1 MIRLH
6 FIVEGQTE
14 EAFVNQVLAPHLAHF
29 QVYADARCVETSR
42 DRKAGKVYKGGLS
55 SYLKASNDIVA
66 WINEDRSDDARFTTM
81 FDLYALPTDF
91 PGFDSALAI
100 TDPYNRVDHLEAALS
115 NHINHRRFIP
125 YIQLH
130 EFEALI
136 LAQPSSLDWEYL
148 ENEAAIQALVKM
160 VGDQNPE
167 LINHGHETAPS
178 KRILKEI
185 PEYDKVTSGVA
196 VAEYIGRDT
205 LRQKCAHFHQWL
217 ARLERLANET

>member
-14 EAFVNQVLAPHLAHF
+14 EAFVNQVLAPHLAHV

-42 DRKAGKVYKGGLS
+42 DRKAGKVYKGGMS
-55 SYLKASNDIVA
+55 SYVKAFNDINA
-66 WINEDRSDDARFTTM
+66 WINEDKGDDSRFTTM

-91 PGFDSALAI
+91 PGFESALAI
-100 TDPYNRVDHLEAALS
+100 TDPYSRVGHLESALG
-115 NHINHRRFIP
+115 HHVNHRRFIP

-148 ENEAAIQALVKM
+148 EHELAIQKLVALVA
-160 VGDQNPE
+160 DQNPE

-196 VAEYIGRDT
+196 VAEHIGLET
-205 LRQKCAHFHQWL
+205 LRQKCAHFNQWL
-217 ARLERLANET
+217 TGLEQLAS